1 MESENVIRAQCCSTI
16 KTFRHSEARVMRA
29 QQLFSMN
36 DEALPLTFSD
46 GVIGKRNKKHYST
59 LFKRH

>member
-16 KTFRHSEARVMRA
+16 KTFRHIEARVMRA

-46 GVIGKRNKKHYST
+46 GVIGQA
-59 LFKRH
+59 